1 MKNVLHVFSVD
12 SFCDWQDKKSIPPE
26 VYSALR
32 VMFDGMP
39 DLWKKSFQKEFEGKL
54 RFTDS
59 EEMRRRMASDHTEDL
74 VFMPGMVVEPSSTH
88 EVQQVM
94 KWAHANDVPVTP
106 AGAMTGLSGGALPV
120 EGGISLSTRR
130 LNRIVTIDERNH
142 QVVVEPGVIVQEMQE
157 AVQERGLFYA
167 VDPASRGSCT
177 IGGNLAENSGGP
189 RAVKYGVTKDWVLN
203 LEVVL
208 MDGSVIETGANTLK
222 NSTGYNLT
230 ALMVGSEGTL
240 GVITR
245 ATLKLLPWPRHTAL
259 MLVPFEDAHSACRAV
274 AEIFQQGNQ
283 PSALEFMERSAI
295 ELAAEYAGM
304 APPAMDAPTQAHL
317 LIEVDGFDPAELMP
331 QLERIYPAVNAC
343 GAGEPLLAE
352 DEAAKNQL
360 WRLRR
365 VVGEAVKAASVYKEE
380 DTVVPR
386 GTLPELLAAVKAVGA
401 KHGFESICYG
411 HAGDGNLHV
420 NILKRGVSEAAWEAE
435 LPVAI
440 RSIFEKVV
448 ALGGTISGEHGIGW
462 VQRPYMDLAFGS
474 TELHLQRA
482 IKAQFDPKGLL
493 NPGKIWPMEV
503 SKI

>member
-1 MKNVLHVFSVD
+1 
-12 SFCDWQDKKSIPPE
+12 
-26 VYSALR
+26 
-32 VMFDGMP
+32 MFDGMP
-39 DLWKKSFQKEFEGKL
+39 HLWKKSFQTEFDGKL
-54 RFTDS
+54 SFSDA
-59 EEMRRRMASDHTEDL
+59 EEICRRLASDYTEDL
-74 VFMPGMVVEPSSTH
+74 VFMPGLVVEPASTQ
-88 EVQQVM
+88 EVQAVLS
-94 KWAHANDVPVTP
+94 WAHEHDVPVTP

-120 EGGISLSTRR
+120 QGGISLSTRR
-130 LNRIVTIDERNH
+130 LNRIVDIDERNH
-142 QVVVEPGVIVQEMQE
+142 QVVIEPGVIVQELQE
-157 AVQERGLFYA
+157 AVQGRGLFYA

-259 MLVPFEDAHSACRAV
+259 MLVPFADAHLACRAV
-274 AEIFQQGNQ
+274 SEIFKQGNQ
-283 PSALEFMERSAI
+283 PSALEFMEREAI
-295 ELAAEYAGM
+295 EIAADFAGVR
-304 APPAMDAPTQAHL
+304 PPAMDETTQAHL
-317 LIEVDGFDPAELMP
+317 LIEVDGFDPSELMP
-331 QLERIYPAVNAC
+331 QLERIFPAVEAC
-343 GAGEPLLAE
+343 GAGEPLLAQ
-352 DEAAKNQL
+352 DESAKNQL
-360 WRLRR
+360 WKLRR
-365 VVGEAVKAASVYKEE
+365 IVGEAVKAASVFKEE

-386 GTLPELLAAVKAVGA
+386 GTLPELLEAVKAIGA
-401 KHGFESICYG
+401 KYGFESICYG

-420 NILKRGVSEAAWEAE
+420 NILKRGVSEAAWEQE

-462 VQRPYMDLAFGS
+462 VQRPYMDLAFS
-474 TELHLQRA
+474 PIELQLQRA